1 MHAEGNAELGYI
13 LMGYPRISETFISN
27 EIHLLE
33 SMGMKIRLFSVKR
46 GDETRVNAVVTKIQ
60 ATPCYLPR
68 TTSVSGTRLITWL
81 RRNVPS
87 YAVSHGEV
95 FRSRPVAYLGTLVAA
110 IRMSWKYR
118 GGWLARPKN
127 VYIKEFFQA
136 GFIAREVL
144 ESGRIRHLHGHF
156 CHGVT
161 NITWFVSRITGIPF
175 SFTAHAKDIYRPNL
189 NPGDLLERKLAAARF
204 VTTCTAANES
214 YLRLRCPDS
223 AKIFTV
229 YHGLDTEYF
238 APESESR
245 EPGSAPVVLSVGRFV
260 EKKGFDYLIDACA
273 LMKRAGQR
281 FQCVIVG
288 ERGDD
293 FDDRFDQIS
302 EKARALGLDD
312 SVSLLDAVT
321 QDELKAIYRRA
332 TVFVLPCRVT
342 SDGDRDGI
350 PNVLAEA
357 MAMGIP
363 VVSTAISGIPEL
375 VDDGVDGLL
384 VPEKDSAA
392 LAEAVQR
399 LLSRPDL
406 RDRLSRE
413 SRKKIC
419 SCFDS
424 RKTTS
429 ALKRLFVDAID
440 AQRAGA

>member
-1 MHAEGNAELGYI
+1 MHEDGNAELGYI

-33 SMGMKIRLFSVKR
+33 SMGMNIRLFSVKR
-46 GDETRVNAVVTKIQ
+46 GDETRVNAVVKRIQ
-60 ATPCYLPR
+60 ATPCYLPK
-68 TTSVSGTRLITWL
+68 TTSVSGTRLISWL
-81 RRNVPS
+81 RRNVPN
-87 YAVSHGEV
+87 YAASHREV
-95 FRSRPVAYLGTLVAA
+95 IRRRPAAYLGAMVAA
-110 IRMSWKYR
+110 ICMSWKYR
-118 GGWLARPKN
+118 SGWLARPKN

-214 YLRLRCPDS
+214 FLRMRSADP

-229 YHGLDTEYF
+229 YHGLDTDYF
-238 APESESR
+238 APETASR
-245 EPGSAPVVLSVGRFV
+245 DPGSAPVILSVGRFV
-260 EKKGFDYLIDACA
+260 EKKGFDYLIDACSQ
-273 LMKRAGQR
+273 LKKAGQV
-281 FQCVIVG
+281 FECVIVG
-288 ERGDD
+288 ERGDQ
-293 FDDRFDQIS
+293 FDDRFDQIL
-302 EKARALGLDD
+302 EKVRALGLGDD
-312 SVSLLDAVT
+312 VKLRDAVT
-321 QDELKAIYRRA
+321 QDELKAIYGRA

-375 VDDGVDGLL
+375 VEDEVDGLL

-392 LAEAVQR
+392 IANALRR
-399 LLSRPDL
+399 LLQHPDL
-406 RDRLSRE
+406 RSRLGQASRQ
-413 SRKKIC
+413 KIC
-419 SCFDS
+419 TCFDS
-424 RKTTS
+424 RNTTS
-429 ALKRLFVDAID
+429 ALKQLFID
-440 AQRAGA
+440 AMNGQRAGA